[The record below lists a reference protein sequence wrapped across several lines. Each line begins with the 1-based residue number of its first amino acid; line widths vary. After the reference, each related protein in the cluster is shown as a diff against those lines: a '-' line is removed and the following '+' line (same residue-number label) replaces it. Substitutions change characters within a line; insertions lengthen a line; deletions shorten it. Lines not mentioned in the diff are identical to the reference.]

1 MLNNINLGMIREDV
15 ILPSDKE
22 ARGTLLSIGAL
33 SFSVLNSGLQFPCNE
48 NDLPHMSESEAKRLS
63 DQHL

>member
-48 NDLPHMSESEAKRLS
+48 NDLLTTYEWKWG
-63 DQHL
+63 